1 MPLQQFT
8 LIVEGPD
15 LQSEPLI
22 DALFDAG
29 CDDATV
35 GRVDGV
41 QYVDFDRD
49 ADNLGDAVLSAVRD
63 LETLEGVRVIRV
75 ADADIVSRADIV
87 ARTLRSYRCIES
99 FPTIAHQPSGFPSF
113 LAHPGSR
120 SLVGHRFDIPH
131 SLRGGSASRQTSTT
145 PSVPSSTQN
154 WNVLATSTF
163 GSGGEGVQSDARH
176 ASSSP
181 SWR

>member
-49 ADNLGDAVLSAVRD
+49 AANLGDAVLSAVRD
-63 LETLEGVRVIRV
+63 VEKLDGVRVTRV
-75 ADADIVSRADIV
+75 ADADLVSRSDMM
-87 ARTLRSYRCIES
+87 ARTLHSFARIES
-99 FPTIAHQPSGFPSF
+99 FPIVAHEPTGFHSFLTHPDRPYRLGHRLDIAHS
-113 LAHPGSR
+113 SR
-120 SLVGHRFDIPH
+120 A
-131 SLRGGSASRQTSTT
+131 GSASRPTRTT
-145 PSVPSSTQN
+145 PSPPPSTED
-154 WNVLATSTF
+154 WNVFATSTLPF
-163 GSGGEGVQSDARH
+163 GAAG
-176 ASSSP
+176 
-181 SWR
+181 